1 MRYAGIIKNDL
12 AAAPGISF
20 TFFSQGCSH
29 HCPGCQ
35 NQQTWDF
42 DGGKEFTQ
50 ETLDFIKDNIDA
62 NGIERTFCVMG
73 GEPLDPNNLFLT
85 DLVISYVKDNFPNKQ
100 LYLWTGY
107 TYEELLKRSDS
118 RLKSILQKVNVLI
131 DGPYINELRDITLSM
146 RGSSNQKILTLN

>member
-20 TFFSQGCSH
+20 TFFSQGCNH
-29 HCPGCQ
+29 HCPGCH

-100 LYLWTGY
+100 IYLWTGY

-131 DGPYINELRDITLSM
+131 DGPYINELKDITLSM

>member
-20 TFFSQGCSH
+20 TFFSQGCNH
-29 HCPGCQ
+29 HCPGCH

-100 LYLWTGY
+100 IYLWTGY
-107 TYEELLKRSDS
+107 TYEELLKRSDN